1 MADCLAVCEIE
12 RGFWVVWEALL
23 GLVIVEEIVEEVD
36 DEKLLLLGLEV
47 GSNGEEGEKEAVGM
61 GGEDWVRKMG

>member
-23 GLVIVEEIVEEVD
+23 GLVIVEEILEEVD
-36 DEKLLLLGLEV
+36 DGELLLLGLEV
-47 GSNGEEGEKEAVGM
+47 GSNGEEGEKEEVGM
-61 GGEDWVRKMG
+61 GGDDWVMKMG